1 MSKKTYAV
9 TGATGHIGQVVVEKL
24 LEKGHTVRALGRDDK
39 KLAALKAKGAQVLKV
54 DMEDAKALT
63 EAFKGADGVFT
74 LTPPAYEAQSL
85 SAAQD
90 RAGEAA
96 VKAIVEAGVKYV
108 VDLSSFG
115 AELPTGTG
123 PITGL
128 YRQEQRINKLSGVN
142 SLHLRASSFMENQ
155 FTAIPMIKGM
165 GLNGGSAP
173 ADYPMPTVAT
183 QDIGAK
189 AAQFLDGL
197 SFSGHTVFDFT
208 GPKEYTM
215 NEVTKAL
222 GAAIGKPDLKYNQ
235 FPLEDVKKGMLQ
247 NGMKP
252 GTVDLMIEMFKS
264 GGEGKIHPTQELTA
278 DHRGTTT
285 VEEFAKTFAAVY
297 GKA

>member
-1 MSKKTYAV
+1 MSKKTYVV

-24 LEKGHTVRALGRDDK
+24 LEKGHQVKALGRDEK

-54 DMEDAKALT
+54 DMEDAKALA

-74 LTPPAYEAQSL
+74 LTPPGYEAESL

-90 RAGEAA
+90 KAGEAA
-96 VKAIVEAGVKYV
+96 VKAIVDSGVKYV

-128 YRQEQRINKLSGVN
+128 YRQEQRLNKLSGVN
-142 SLHLRASSFMENQ
+142 TLHLRASSFMENQ
-155 FTAIPMIKGM
+155 FNSIPMIKGM
-165 GLNGGSAP
+165 GVNGGSAP

-183 QDIGAK
+183 KDIGAK
-189 AAQFLDGL
+189 AAEFLDGL
-197 SFSGHTVFDFT
+197 SFSGHTFFDFT

-215 NEVTKAL
+215 AEVTKAL
-222 GAAIGKPDLKYNQ
+222 GAAIGKPDLKYTQ
-235 FPLEDVKKGMLQ
+235 VSLEEVKKGMLQ
-247 NGMKP
+247 NGMKS
-252 GTVDLMIEMFKS
+252 GMVDLIVEMYKA
-264 GGEGKIHPTQELTA
+264 GGEGKIHPTQEFTA

-297 GKA
+297 GQA